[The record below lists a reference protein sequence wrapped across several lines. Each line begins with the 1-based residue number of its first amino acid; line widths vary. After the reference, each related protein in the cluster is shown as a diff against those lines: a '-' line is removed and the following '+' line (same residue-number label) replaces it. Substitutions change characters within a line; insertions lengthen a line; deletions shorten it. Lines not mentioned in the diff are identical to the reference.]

1 MDRKEYDLEFDLKE
15 SCNYL
20 VLLPSTS
27 VKSSRTSFALKLQLA
42 LLLSWSNFNILYSIC
57 EVGFKSKFFNIS
69 SIPFNLQYEGVL
81 F

>member
-20 VLLPSTS
+20 ALLPSTS

-42 LLLSWSNFNILYSIC
+42 LLLSWSNFNILCSIC
-57 EVGFKSKFFNIS
+57 EVGFKIKFFNIT